1 MLRSPRLG
9 ALIWILLGLPGIASG
24 AGTVSI
30 ADMNGFNQARSCVA
44 EAFHLWGFGGL
55 WNGGLQCPNNGGY
68 QDSCVCRCDLR
79 TIGESYIS
87 SYVKSACSSNNVD
100 IQSGLLLYDAY
111 CASVLPDS
119 CSGYTPV
126 PVQVTLPTAAPG
138 TVSIWSI
145 DGFASA
151 RSCMTEA
158 FRPWPAGGL
167 WNGALLC
174 VDGNGGYLNECVCR
188 ADLLSIGESYISS
201 FVNSACSSDTIDI
214 QSGLSIYDN
223 YCATAYPKA
232 AQITGVDNTG
242 IIQLSTATAVLFTPT
257 ETGSSST
264 SNSAKATKDLTS
276 STDGS
281 QKPSPTNGSGVAG
294 QSRALSRSDVI
305 ALGVGIGVG
314 LPATIA
320 TLVMCCFIIEERR
333 HGRPPVHSRYGF
345 R

>member
-1 MLRSPRLG
+1 M
-9 ALIWILLGLPGIASG
+9 WTLLWLPGIASG

-30 ADMNGFNQARSCVA
+30 ADVNGFGQARSCVV
-44 EAFHLWGFGGL
+44 EAFHLWGWGGL
-55 WNGGLQCPNNGGY
+55 WNGALQCPNNGGY

-100 IQSGLLLYDAY
+100 IQSGLLLYDVY
-111 CASVLPDS
+111 CDSVLPAP

-126 PVQVTLPTAAPG
+126 PVQVTLPTKAPG
-138 TVSIWSI
+138 AVSIWSM

-158 FRPWPAGGL
+158 FHAWGSGGL

-174 VDGNGGYLNECVCR
+174 NSGNGGYLNECVCR

-201 FVNSACSSDTIDI
+201 FVNSACSSNTADI
-214 QSGLSIYDN
+214 QSGLSMYDN

-232 AQITGVDNTG
+232 AQITSVGTGV
-242 IIQLSTATAVLFTPT
+242 IQLGTATSMLFTPT
-257 ETGSSST
+257 KTGSSST
-264 SNSAKATKDLTS
+264 SNSARTTEALTS
-276 STDGS
+276 SIGS
-281 QKPSPTNGSGVAG
+281 QTPIDSSGGAG
-294 QSRALSRSDVI
+294 QFQELTRSDVI

-320 TLVMCCFIIEERR
+320 SLVVCWYTIRERGHR
-333 HGRPPVHSRYGF
+333 RPA
-345 R
+345 